1 MYEEVAC
8 NLFNLNL
15 CFPKQNA
22 MVDGVRLQGLP
33 CQHTYVNVNV
43 IDDFGGNQEIGEKS
57 FSKSKAN

>member
-8 NLFNLNL
+8 NRFNL
-15 CFPKQNA
+15 KQNA
-22 MVDGVRLQGLP
+22 MVDGARLQGLP

>member
-1 MYEEVAC
+1 MYEVVPC

-33 CQHTYVNVNV
+33 CQHAYVNVNV
-43 IDDFGGNQEIGEKS
+43 IDDFGSQEIGEKS

>member
-1 MYEEVAC
+1 
-8 NLFNLNL
+8 
-15 CFPKQNA
+15 
-22 MVDGVRLQGLP
+22 MVDGARLQGLP